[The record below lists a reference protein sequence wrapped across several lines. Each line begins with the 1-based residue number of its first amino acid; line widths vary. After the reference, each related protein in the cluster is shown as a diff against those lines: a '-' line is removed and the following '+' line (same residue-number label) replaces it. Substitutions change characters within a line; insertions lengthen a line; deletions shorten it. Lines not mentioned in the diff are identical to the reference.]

1 MSDNNKCKN
10 CQTKLIGKFCSECG
24 QKNSELLKLKDF
36 LKEISKDFT
45 ELDFRI
51 LVTLKKLFTSPGF
64 LTREYWAGKKVKY
77 TQPFKLF
84 LFSSV
89 LYYLLMPTQW
99 SLYDSEM
106 GRETIINENEKEVI
120 SVTFRNYEFKIE
132 NPLLVS
138 SFKNFQIVGSKYEK
152 EINVVIYPPLLA
164 LGFMLVHLNNKN
176 LYFSHHLITSLHI
189 SAFFN
194 LLASILLIISLVI
207 PSMTLETIELLLTL
221 LFFPYFGL
229 ILKNIYDNSIFIT
242 ILKVIFLV
250 FIVGLLFQ
258 ELITPFIL
266 TFIIMLIQMIIL

>member
-106 GRETIINENEKEVI
+106 GRETILNENEKEVI
-120 SVTFRNYEFKIE
+120 SVTFRDYEFKIE

-138 SFKNFQIVGSKYEK
+138 SFKNFQTVGSKYEK

>member
-1 MSDNNKCKN
+1 MSNTNTCKN
-10 CQTKLIGKFCSECG
+10 CGYIVHKTFCSKCG
-24 QKNSELLKLKDF
+24 QKDSELLKLKDF

-106 GRETIINENEKEVI
+106 GRETILNENEKEVI
-120 SVTFRNYEFKIE
+120 SVTFRDYEFKIE

-138 SFKNFQIVGSKYEK
+138 SFKNFQTVGSKYEK

-164 LGFMLVHLNNKN
+164 SGFMLVHLNIKN

-250 FIVGLLFQ
+250 FIVGLFQ

>member
-1 MSDNNKCKN
+1 MPNTNTCKN
-10 CQTKLIGKFCSECG
+10 CGYIVHKTFCSKCG
-24 QKNSELLKLKDF
+24 QKDSELLKLKDF

-106 GRETIINENEKEVI
+106 GRETILNENEKEVI
-120 SVTFRNYEFKIE
+120 SVTFRDYEFKIE

-138 SFKNFQIVGSKYEK
+138 SFKNFQTVGSKYEK

-164 LGFMLVHLNNKN
+164 SGFMLVHLNIKN

-250 FIVGLLFQ
+250 FIVGLFQ